1 MSESHHSPEASR
13 PGASTVPR
21 EEVQGYGLPAVSA
34 RCRGAVGVVEMQ
46 REAVHAA
53 QHHRRPAGVL
63 FDLDGTLADSFEG
76 IERALNAALRDS
88 RLPTRSFAWVRA
100 HVGRGVREL
109 VRDAVGPD
117 ADGERMREVE
127 RRCLD
132 IYARIYPEQTLP
144 LPGAREVLDRCAEGT
159 GGRVA
164 IVSNKLSALSR
175 MWVSH
180 WKLETLVAAV
190 IGPDTYGVRKPDPG
204 AVLPILAAFGV
215 APHDALLVGDMEVDA
230 AAGRAVGM
238 PVVGIRQEG
247 TSPADLR
254 RAGMLAVLFELRDL
268 PAWLAGNG
276 CGWVRGWQ
284 CGMVA

>member
-1 MSESHHSPEASR
+1 M
-13 PGASTVPR
+13 
-21 EEVQGYGLPAVSA
+21 
-34 RCRGAVGVVEMQ
+34 
-46 REAVHAA
+46 
-53 QHHRRPAGVL
+53 L

-88 RLPTRSFAWVRA
+88 GLPTRSFAWVRA

-117 ADGERMREVE
+117 AQAERVHEVE

-144 LPGAREVLDRCAEGT
+144 FPGAREVLERCAAGT

-175 MWVSH
+175 MWVAH
-180 WKLETLVAAV
+180 WKLEALVAAV
-190 IGPDTYGVRKPDPG
+190 IGPDTHGVRKPDPG
-204 AVLPILAAFGV
+204 AVLPILKSFGV
-215 APHDALLVGDMEVDA
+215 TPHEALLVGDMEVDA
-230 AAGRAVGM
+230 AAGRAVDM
-238 PVVGIRQEG
+238 PVVGVRQQG
-247 TSPADLR
+247 TCPAALR

-276 CGWVRGWQ
+276 NGWARGF
-284 CGMVA
+284 CTGESP